1 MYHAENNLKYKMSL
15 AKWRKNFAKKVLINS
30 FTALLCLAGLDLSA
44 QDLAFPGAL
53 GWAADTP
60 GGRGGKIIRVT
71 NLNADGPGSFIEA
84 AQTSGKRI
92 IVFEVGGII
101 DLKGRVL
108 SIGEPFLTIAGQT
121 APSPG
126 ITFIDGGIGIKTHD
140 VIVQHIR
147 IRTGAS
153 RHEKGKWEPDA
164 MAANSG
170 SNVIIDHCSFT
181 WAVDENCS
189 TSGPRFNGNTP
200 DEWRKGTSHR
210 VTMSN
215 NIIAEGLSKSTHMK
229 GEHSKGTLIHDN
241 AEEILVYGNLYASNQ
256 DRNVLFKGG
265 SRGIYANNYV
275 NNPGRNNVRY
285 GLVNEEWEGH
295 PHETGKMTIIGNVM
309 QHGPSSSDMP
319 FFFVGNGPCEAYLED
334 NIALRING
342 KPAKMVGGDSTRLVA
357 RKPVWFDKLK
367 VIKAAEVKDYVAK
380 NAGARP
386 WDRDENDQRIVDEM
400 LTGKGKIID
409 SENEVGGYPQHKR
422 TTQAFSEKDWDLKYM
437 IKKKGK
443 LN

>member
-1 MYHAENNLKYKMSL
+1 MYSQDIHFKYQTMATTFRTTIAAALWRYSL
-15 AKWRKNFAKKVLINS
+15 VGIC
-30 FTALLCLAGLDLSA
+30 CLAGLNLMA
-44 QDLAFPGAL
+44 QDFAFPGAQ

-71 NLNADGPGSFIEA
+71 NLNADGPGSFDEA
-84 AQTSGKRI
+84 AKATGKRI

-101 DLKGRVL
+101 DLKGRIL
-108 SIGEPFLTIAGQT
+108 SIAEPYLTIAGQT

-164 MAANSG
+164 MASNGG
-170 SNVIIDHCSFT
+170 SNIIIDHCTFT

-189 TSGPRFNGNTP
+189 PSGPRFNGSTP

-210 VTMSN
+210 ITISN
-215 NIIAEGLSKSTHMK
+215 NIIAEGLSHSTHAK

-265 SRGIYANNYV
+265 ARGIYANNYV

-319 FFFVGNGPCEAYLED
+319 FLFIGNGPCQAYLED
-334 NIALRING
+334 NIATRVNG
-342 KPAKMVGGDSTRLVA
+342 KPAKMFAGDSAKLVNV
-357 RKPVWFDKLK
+357 KPVWFDKLK
-367 VIKAAEVKDYVAK
+367 VIKASEVKDYVAK

-386 WDRDENDQRIVDEM
+386 WDRDENDKRIVSEM
-400 LTGKGKIID
+400 MTGKGKIID
-409 SENEVGGYPQHKR
+409 SENEVGGYPGHKP
-422 TTQAFSEKDWDLKYM
+422 TAQAFNENDWDLKYM
-437 IKKKGK
+437 VRKKGK
-443 LN
+443 